1 MGIDVLD
8 HLIIGGANYFSS
20 KERGLIQ
27 TTIIVSARQKAI
39 LKKKAVAGP
48 LGPFTWMHKR

>member
-8 HLIIGGANYFSS
+8 HLIIGGADYFSS
-20 KERGLIQ
+20 KKRGLIQ
-27 TTIIVSARQKAI
+27 TTIIVFARQKAI
-39 LKKKAVAGP
+39 LKKKAVAGS